1 MDPTQRQPDP
11 HPAYPARVIELPV
24 VDARGIRHAVDDTRE
39 ELPWSRVR
47 WAIAAEVG
55 EPEGVRTI
63 VFDLVAETPGGPQ
76 VLRLDAEPGEDAI
89 ALARAIADGLGDGR
103 KIPTIRSLA
112 TDGIPTR
119 WYPDLRS
126 FEDDACVELAG
137 LEPAD
142 PPGR

>member
-1 MDPTQRQPDP
+1 MERGDGQRGEVV
-11 HPAYPARVIELPV
+11 AYRAQILERPL
-24 VDARGIRHAVDDTRE
+24 VDARGIRHGAGDAHE

-63 VFDLVAETPGGPQ
+63 VFDLLADGPHGPRI
-76 VLRLDAEPGEDAI
+76 LRLDAEPGEDAS
-89 ALARAIADGLGDGR
+89 ALARAVAAGLGDAR

-112 TDGIPTR
+112 SDATPAR

-126 FEDDACVELAG
+126 FEEDAAAELAE
-137 LEPAD
+137 LSA
-142 PPGR
+142 

>member
-1 MDPTQRQPDP
+1 MNQTQRQPDCC
-11 HPAYPARVIELPV
+11 PAYPARVLERPV
-24 VDARGIRHAVDDTRE
+24 VDARGIRHTSEEARE
-39 ELPWSRVR
+39 ELPWSRIC

-63 VFDLVAETPGGPQ
+63 VFDLVTEADGDPGGRLD

-89 ALARAIADGLGDGR
+89 ALARAIVTALGDSQ

-112 TDGIPTR
+112 TDGIPAR

-126 FEDDACVELAG
+126 FEEEASVELAA
-137 LEPAD
+137 LE
-142 PPGR
+142 R